1 MSRRYQTD
9 NNSFYHSQ
17 AWQTVREQVL
27 ARDGYRCQVCKRAG
41 RLTPAT
47 TVHHLKSVRQAPALK
62 LDPANLECICRSC
75 HNAEHTER
83 AQALKTKQSKIKAS
97 KRRGVKVI
105 KASPEV
111 W

>member
-9 NNSFYHSQ
+9 NNSFYHSSDWQ
-17 AWQTVREQVL
+17 AVRTQVL

-47 TVHHLKSVRQAPALK
+47 TVHHLQSVRQAPGLK
-62 LDPANLECICRSC
+62 LDPANLETICRAC
-75 HNAEHTER
+75 HNAEHVEK
-83 AQALKTKQSKIKAS
+83 AQALKTKQSKLKAS

>member
-17 AWQTVREQVL
+17 AWQAVREQVL
-27 ARDGYRCQVCKRAG
+27 ARDGYQCQVCKRAG

-47 TVHHLKSVRQAPALK
+47 TVHHIKSVRQAPALK
-62 LDPANLECICRSC
+62 LDPANLETICKAC
-75 HNAEHTER
+75 HNAEHTEK
-83 AQALKTKQSKIKAS
+83 AQALKAKQSKIKAS

>member
-1 MSRRYQTD
+1 MDRRYKTN
-9 NNSFYHSQ
+9 NNSLYHSQ
-17 AWQTVREQVL
+17 AWQAVRTQVL

-47 TVHHLKSVRQAPALK
+47 TVHHLKSVRQAPNLK
-62 LDPANLECICRSC
+62 LDPANLETICRAC

-83 AQALKTKQSKIKAS
+83 AQAIKTKRSKIKAS

-105 KASPEV
+105 KANPEA